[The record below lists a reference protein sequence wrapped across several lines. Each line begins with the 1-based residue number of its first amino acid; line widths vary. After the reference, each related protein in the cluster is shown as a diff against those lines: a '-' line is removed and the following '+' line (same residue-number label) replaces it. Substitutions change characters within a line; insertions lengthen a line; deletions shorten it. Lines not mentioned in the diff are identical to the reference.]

1 MANGAVSDELLQSAI
16 RAVNRQIA
24 EDFAPYWGFGAHV
37 RLEGKTGRKRADVD
51 PADMR
56 GDAILY
62 LRKNTDLSDA
72 EGYHDRHYLGIP
84 YGFVFLDLSAALGE
98 DWSVTFF
105 ARSAGVDRRS
115 RGEPP
120 GARPASGRAA
130 TVGVSLVRAVRR
142 GAGRDVQEYCA
153 AINVVVSLFSV
164 KGWSEGAIVSRITGC

>member
-1 MANGAVSDELLQSAI
+1 MWPPDECRLPAVIISLINMTNGAVSDELLQSAI

-72 EGYHDRHYLGIP
+72 EGYPRSPLLGHPVRLRVSRLERRARRGLERH
-84 YGFVFLDLSAALGE
+84 V
-98 DWSVTFF
+98 F

-130 TVGVSLVRAVRR
+130 T
-142 GAGRDVQEYCA
+142 
-153 AINVVVSLFSV
+153 
-164 KGWSEGAIVSRITGC
+164 